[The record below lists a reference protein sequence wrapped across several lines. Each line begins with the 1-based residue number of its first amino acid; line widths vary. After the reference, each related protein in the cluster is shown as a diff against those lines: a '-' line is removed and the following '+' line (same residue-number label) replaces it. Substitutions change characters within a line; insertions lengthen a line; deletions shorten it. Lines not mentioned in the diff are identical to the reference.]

1 MSRFL
6 TRMPGPPFAPARPAH
21 PAAEPPR
28 QFRSLSASEL
38 YCPRCREAT
47 PVRERLLLV
56 LPQGNL
62 YEYRCAHCGTSTGT
76 RTDQERD
83 AAGVILGR

>member
-1 MSRFL
+1 MNRFR
-6 TRMPGPPFAPARPAH
+6 THPPAPAFAAARPAP

-28 QFRSLSASEL
+28 QFRSLAASEL

-76 RTDQERD
+76 RTDEERD
-83 AAGVILGR
+83 AGGIVLGR

>member
-6 TRMPGPPFAPARPAH
+6 VRMPGPAFASARPAS

-28 QFRSLSASEL
+28 QFRSLGASEL

-76 RTDQERD
+76 RTDEERD
-83 AAGVILGR
+83 AGGIVPGR